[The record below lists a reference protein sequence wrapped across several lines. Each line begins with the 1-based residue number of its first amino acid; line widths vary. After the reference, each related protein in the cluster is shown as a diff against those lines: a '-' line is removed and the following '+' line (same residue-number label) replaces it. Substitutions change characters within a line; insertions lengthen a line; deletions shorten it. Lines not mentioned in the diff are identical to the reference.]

1 MRLTD
6 TLRPVRGPGTTLAL
20 VAGVFGPGVLFPV
33 VTLSFR
39 SMAAG
44 AARTATIMGYG
55 LPSVLAILLVTTPA
69 QIRVPTR
76 TQLTLTRVAR
86 AMALTPVARAMALT
100 PVARPPV
107 GRPPVVVPRR
117 VEALAG
123 LPAAAV
129 LLSVRRFLVP
139 HRKPV
144 HVIPM
149 AEAVRST
156 E

>member
-1 MRLTD
+1 
-6 TLRPVRGPGTTLAL
+6 
-20 VAGVFGPGVLFPV
+20 
-33 VTLSFR
+33 
-39 SMAAG
+39 MAAG

-69 QIRVPTR
+69 QIRVPI
-76 TQLTLTRVAR
+76 TQTLLTILTRV
-86 AMALTPVARAMALT
+86 VRAMALT

-117 VEALAG
+117 VEALAD

-129 LLSVRRFLVP
+129 LLSVRRSRVRD
-139 HRKPV
+139 RKRV
-144 HVIPM
+144 HEIPTV
-149 AEAVRST
+149 EAVRST